1 MAERAFRFGDY
12 EIDSAE
18 RLLRRAGVVVPL
30 GSRATAALLALLERP
45 GRLLSKQELLER
57 LWPDAVV
64 EENNLDQCISA
75 LRKALE
81 DSPRAPRFLETMA
94 RRGYRFIAKT
104 HTAEPLRR
112 GPETTSGTLA
122 EALVLEGRFH
132 SNQLNQTAFE
142 AGLRCADAA
151 VALSPDSAAA
161 WEGLAYHSMMGVDLF
176 ESPGT
181 AFGRARDAAQRAL
194 ALDQACAGA
203 WSVLGQVRHWYDR
216 DLRGA
221 EEAHR
226 RAVALDPDSATA
238 ERLYAWNLVLNGR
251 FDEATLRL
259 ARAAERDPQALE
271 NLVFAPATQWF
282 ARRFQSA
289 LEGARQGLLLYPGH
303 WLFHILEARAL
314 EGLGDLIGATAA
326 AERAVAADPLA
337 LEALADLG
345 RLRARVGNRDGALEI
360 CGVLE
365 AADRQGR
372 PVSPFFPALIL
383 AEVDADRAWPLLEA
397 TLDERSWY
405 ASWIAVA
412 PSLDPLRRCGRW
424 KDLVV
429 RSREPVH

>member
-1 MAERAFRFGDY
+1 MAERTFRFGDY
-12 EIDSAE
+12 EIDSTE

-94 RRGYRFIAKT
+94 RRGYRFIAQT
-104 HTAEPLRR
+104 QSAERLRR
-112 GPETTSGTLA
+112 PPSADDAMA

-132 SNQLNQTAFE
+132 SNQLNQQAFE

-176 ESPGT
+176 ESSGT
-181 AFGRARDAAQRAL
+181 AFPRARDAAQRAL
-194 ALDQACAGA
+194 ALDQTRAGA
-203 WSVLGQVRHWYDR
+203 WSVLGQVRHWFDR

-226 RAVALDPDSATA
+226 RAVALEPDSAAA

-259 ARAAERDPQALE
+259 ARAAGRDPQSLE
-271 NLVFAPATQWF
+271 NLVFAPATHWF
-282 ARRFQSA
+282 ARRFLPA
-289 LEGARQGLLLYPGH
+289 LEGARQGLLLYPDH
-303 WLFHILEARAL
+303 WLFHTLEARAL
-314 EGLGDLIGATAA
+314 EGLDDLIGANAS

-360 CGVLE
+360 CGLLE
-365 AADRQGR
+365 AADRRGR
-372 PVSPFFPALIL
+372 PVSPFFLALIL
-383 AEVDADRAWPLLEA
+383 AELDVERTWPLLEA
-397 TLDERSWY
+397 TLEERSWY
-405 ASWIAVA
+405 ASWIGVA
-412 PSLDPLRRCGRW
+412 PSLDPLRRYGRW

-429 RSREPVH
+429 RSREAVH